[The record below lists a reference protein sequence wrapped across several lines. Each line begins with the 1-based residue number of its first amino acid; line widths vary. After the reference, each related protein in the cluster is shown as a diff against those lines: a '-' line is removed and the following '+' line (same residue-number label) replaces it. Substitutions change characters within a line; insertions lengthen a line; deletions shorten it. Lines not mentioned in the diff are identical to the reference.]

1 MARRS
6 AIAWLALGL
15 CALGGY
21 LWTPSKRPAGFPCAL
36 AARKCMTA
44 APA

>member
-21 LWTPSKRPAGFPCAL
+21 LWTAQQTPTTL
-36 AARKCMTA
+36 
-44 APA
+44 